1 MINSYGCAPAFVPL
15 RRASARKE
23 VFYMMWGYM
32 MNNYGGFGIS
42 WLFWLNGI
50 LTTLILVLIIAA
62 LWKYI
67 SKK

>member
-1 MINSYGCAPAFVPL
+1 
-15 RRASARKE
+15 
-23 VFYMMWGYM
+23 MMWGYM

-50 LTTLILVLIIAA
+50 LSTVILVLIIAA